1 MEESKL
7 KFPTE
12 TIDLPSK
19 GLIYPE
25 DHPLRK
31 GTVEI
36 KYMTAKEE
44 DILTNQNYI
53 EKGIVLEKL
62 LESLIIEDL
71 DLKDIFPGDKNAILI
86 ASRILGYG
94 AEYKF
99 IHNNVEH
106 VIDLSKLN
114 NKPFDESLINSSGN
128 FEFIL
133 PKSENKV
140 EIKLLKEI
148 DEEKINEELKG
159 LKKINKNLSADVTTR
174 LKHMIVSIEGNSD
187 KNEIKSFVE
196 NYLLAQDA
204 RSLRKFIQSV
214 SPDVDMNYTT
224 DSGEEVAV
232 PINLN
237 FFWPDL

>member
-1 MEESKL
+1 MSEF

-12 TIDLPSK
+12 LVELPSK

-53 EKGIVLEKL
+53 EKGTVLEKL
-62 LESLIIEDL
+62 LESLVIGNIN
-71 DLKDIFPGDKNAILI
+71 LKDIFPGDKNAILI

-94 AEYKF
+94 SEYKF
-99 IHNNVEH
+99 MYNDTEH
-106 VIDLSKLN
+106 TVDLSELK
-114 NKPFDESLINSSGN
+114 NKPFDESLINSNGN

-140 EIKLLKEI
+140 EIKLLRET

-174 LKHMIVSIEGNSD
+174 LKHMIVSIEGKSD
-187 KNEIKSFVE
+187 KSEIKTFVE

-204 RSLRKFIQSV
+204 RSLRKFVQSV

>member
-1 MEESKL
+1 MSEF

-12 TIDLPSK
+12 LVELPSK

-53 EKGIVLEKL
+53 EKGTVLEKL
-62 LESLIIEDL
+62 LESLVIGNIN
-71 DLKDIFPGDKNAILI
+71 LKDIFPGDKNAILI

-94 AEYKF
+94 SEYKF
-99 IHNNVEH
+99 MYNDTEH
-106 VIDLSKLN
+106 TVDLSELK
-114 NKPFDESLINSSGN
+114 NKPFDESLINSNGN

-140 EIKLLKEI
+140 EIKLLRET

-159 LKKINKNLSADVTTR
+159 LKKINKSLSADVTTR
-174 LKHMIVSIEGNSD
+174 LKHMIVSIEGKSD
-187 KNEIKSFVE
+187 KSEIKTFVE

-204 RSLRKFIQSV
+204 RSLRKFVQSV